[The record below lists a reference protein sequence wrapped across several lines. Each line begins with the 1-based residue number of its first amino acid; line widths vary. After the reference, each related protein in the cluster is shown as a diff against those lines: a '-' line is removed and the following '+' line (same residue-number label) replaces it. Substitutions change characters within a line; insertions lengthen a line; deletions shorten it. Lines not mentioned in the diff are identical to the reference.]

1 MPSPIGH
8 GLASLIVGAPI
19 KRGWLALAFV
29 GMAPDLDLLWGRH
42 GMETHSV
49 GAALL
54 VGAIAALLT
63 RRRGGIG
70 MFFLVA
76 AVWFAHPVLD
86 ALGED
91 SSAPYGVM
99 LWWPFSRAHVIA
111 PFHIFDSI
119 YRAYWKFDFW
129 THNAIAAV
137 KEIVILGPIAGAIW
151 WRRRRKIRSGVI

>member
-1 MPSPIGH
+1 MPSPVGH

-19 KRGWLALAFV
+19 KRGWLALALI

-49 GAALL
+49 GAAVLAGML
-54 VGAIAALLT
+54 AWLFTRNRQVAMIVG
-63 RRRGGIG
+63 
-70 MFFLVA
+70 
-76 AVWFAHPVLD
+76 AVWFAHPLLD

-99 LWWPFSRAHVIA
+99 LWWPFSHAHFIA
-111 PFHIFDSI
+111 PFHLFDSI

-129 THNAIAAV
+129 THNAVAAA
-137 KEIVILGPIAGAIW
+137 KEIAILGPIAAAVW
-151 WRRRRKIRSGVI
+151 WRRRRKN